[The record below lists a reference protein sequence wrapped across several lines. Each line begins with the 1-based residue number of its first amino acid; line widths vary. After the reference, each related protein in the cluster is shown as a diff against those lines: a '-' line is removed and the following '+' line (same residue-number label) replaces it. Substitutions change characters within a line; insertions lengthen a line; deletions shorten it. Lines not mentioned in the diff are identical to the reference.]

1 MAHPKRRTS
10 KSAKG
15 LRRSHLSIQVAKP
28 THCGRCG
35 AANRSHRVC
44 ENCGY
49 YGLEKGGG
57 KGTEVLVKEEF

>member
-1 MAHPKRRTS
+1 
-10 KSAKG
+10 
-15 LRRSHLSIQVAKP
+15 
-28 THCGRCG
+28 
-35 AANRSHRVC
+35 VC